1 MESLWGLLL
10 LLMIG
15 LPMWRW
21 IIWRKRL
28 AVLRD
33 SIGELN
39 RSTVEVVKRLEV
51 LEQRVDLVGPAKERA
66 YAGVKPQ
73 AAAPAISET
82 AQVRPEE
89 AYPPAPP
96 ELVVAPLAPEPEE
109 APPQPEPVLESL
121 PAPWSAPPQ
130 REEKRPEEHREF
142 PAVAREPLPE
152 AAAREAEQRQE
163 PPAAKAKPSEWR
175 YRFGALPIWKVPVF
189 FRQRTGEAIDWEAL
203 IGGSWLNVIGI
214 VVFVV
219 GMVLLAQHS
228 LRQFGPTGKIATGVA
243 TSVVLLACG
252 IFLERM
258 ERYRLLA
265 WTLVGGGWALLYFT
279 AYAAHNI
286 EASRIIAD
294 PATGLVFMAGIA
306 AGILIHS
313 LKYRSQLVTGLAY
326 GLGFFAV
333 AITPLNA
340 YTLLASA
347 LLAVS
352 QIAVLRFL
360 PWHYLALI
368 AVAGTYLNHARW
380 LGETI
385 GQRPEFWLSQGIIG
399 FYWVLF
405 VTLGLIRSPRS
416 RQESLIHLTVNVANA
431 VSMLGLS
438 AWQIWVLHGDT
449 LYYLTASAML
459 AYAGAAG
466 IARLSNRADI
476 FRFDTSVSVILFAV
490 TLPLALRPL
499 DISTNWLAIYWVLGG
514 IAVVGSGYLLRE
526 LMLRVEGYALCGA
539 ALLAV
544 FAFNL
549 QSELSLADWRSTL
562 WWVAPSV
569 IAVFLGLSEW
579 LRHVEGRRGVLPMA
593 SQFGQVYGYA
603 ATAIL
608 ASFLWKVS
616 DPYLVGLCWFAAG
629 LMFFEAGTWRAQ
641 PLLRNQGYILFA
653 LSFAALLTINLF
665 EVYPALLGASPLA
678 RWVIVGTSAA
688 AYYYLFWRLHREGR
702 FARTAIEPALADL
715 FSITGTVLLTILAW
729 KELDP
734 AIVALSWIAL
744 GLLLFEVGAWRPLPV
759 LRSEGYVL
767 FALAFAALLA
777 INLYEIYPAS
787 LDLPGASLLPRWANV
802 GTSAAAYYYLFW
814 RLHRQGRFAQTA
826 IEPDLADL
834 FSIAGTVLLT
844 ILAWKEL
851 DPAIVALSWIALGLL
866 LFEVGAWRPLP
877 VLRSEGYVLFGLA
890 FAALLA
896 INLYEIY
903 PSSLDFPGA
912 SLLARWAIVGISA
925 TACYYLFWRL
935 HREGRFARTAIEPAL
950 ADLFS
955 ITGTVLLTILAWKE
969 LDPVTVAVAWA
980 VLALALFEVGS
991 ATGLTQIMRHSH
1003 AIAILTFGRLFMANF
1018 VAVGEVMGIS
1028 HRLLTVVPIT
1038 ALFYYFYTQTR
1049 GVRTYLPAG
1058 RHLQISRLYSWGGA
1072 IALLALSRFELS
1084 RAYAVLG
1091 MAPLFVTFLIL
1102 GQYLRDLDFRF
1113 QSYVL
1118 AGLTFARCWA
1128 TNAYLIGTVFGVPE
1142 RIVTML
1148 PAVAAFA
1155 LASAVCMRKIQVEHR
1170 SASNLF
1176 LRGLRLI
1183 DAYPQRYFALLGAT
1197 LMAILFYYELPI
1209 GWITIAFAIEGLIL
1223 ILTGI
1228 AAQERSFR
1236 IYGLVLLLV
1245 SLLKLVTIDVSGVEP
1260 IYRIL
1265 SYIAVGLML
1274 LTASLIY
1281 TRYRSVIEKY
1291 I

>member
-767 FALAFAALLA
+767 F
-777 INLYEIYPAS
+777 
-787 LDLPGASLLPRWANV
+787 
-802 GTSAAAYYYLFW
+802 
-814 RLHRQGRFAQTA
+814 
-826 IEPDLADL
+826 
-834 FSIAGTVLLT
+834 
-844 ILAWKEL
+844 
-851 DPAIVALSWIALGLL
+851 
-866 LFEVGAWRPLP
+866 
-877 VLRSEGYVLFGLA
+877 GLA

>member
-715 FSITGTVLLTILAW
+715 FSITGTLLLTILAW

-834 FSIAGTVLLT
+834 FSIA
-844 ILAWKEL
+844 
-851 DPAIVALSWIALGLL
+851 
-866 LFEVGAWRPLP
+866 
-877 VLRSEGYVLFGLA
+877 
-890 FAALLA
+890 
-896 INLYEIY
+896 
-903 PSSLDFPGA
+903 
-912 SLLARWAIVGISA
+912 
-925 TACYYLFWRL
+925 
-935 HREGRFARTAIEPAL
+935 
-950 ADLFS
+950 
-955 ITGTVLLTILAWKE
+955 GTVLLTILAWKE